1 MQRALPLLAFAL
13 VAAVVGCAKSGNDP
27 ARPGGLVGLPA
38 SEAVCR
44 VAKDGLSYRIDSG
57 PVVTPTK
64 EIACQRVDGP
74 QPHIIGATREKKL
87 VVFRA
92 SCPATVGCLSPQS
105 RSSSA
110 PAARSP
116 GRRRGA

>member
-1 MQRALPLLAFAL
+1 MMQRALTLLAFAL
-13 VAAVVGCAKSGNDP
+13 VAAVMGCAKSSGQ
-27 ARPGGLVGLPA
+27 GSSGLVGLSA
-38 SEAVCR
+38 SEAICR

-64 EIACQRVDGP
+64 AIACQRVDGP

-110 PAARSP
+110 PAAQSP
-116 GRRRGA
+116 AH